1 MERYWEKSCNGEESG
16 KEVPEDQWVNLVNVY
31 RVIII

>member
-1 MERYWEKSCNGEESG
+1 MERYWEKSFNGGESG
-16 KEVPEDQWVNLVNVY
+16 KEISEDQWVDLVNVY